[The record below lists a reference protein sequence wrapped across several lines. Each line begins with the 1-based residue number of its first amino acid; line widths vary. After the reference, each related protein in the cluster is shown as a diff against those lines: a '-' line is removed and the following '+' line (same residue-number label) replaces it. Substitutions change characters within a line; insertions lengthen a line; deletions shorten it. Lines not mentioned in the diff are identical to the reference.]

1 MVLGTFS
8 IVWGLCNSC
17 GLLQMLF
24 INIKTKATAFLFC
37 GRHSPLV
44 ALYEYFVQRFYG
56 DSFGKVFWDYSD
68 IPFNLGGR
76 INLLYCFFWGI
87 AAVVWFKK
95 LYPYISRAIELL
107 PMLWGKIVTWILII
121 FMVINCGVSSLA
133 LIRYDERDR
142 GISATSQW
150 AEGYG

>member
-1 MVLGTFS
+1 MLKGPQTTLLRLIHTPSVILQK
-8 IVWGLCNSC
+8 IV
-17 GLLQMLF
+17 
-24 INIKTKATAFLFC
+24 
-37 GRHSPLV
+37 
-44 ALYEYFVQRFYG
+44 
-56 DSFGKVFWDYSD
+56 FGKVFWDYSD

-95 LYPYISRAIELL
+95 FYPYISRAIELL

-150 AEGYG
+150 QKVMDSHFDDGRMERIYPKAKSTK